1 LLIEVAK
8 RITHCIRAEDT
19 VSRQGGDEFA
29 LLLKDVES
37 FAQCERTLICIYE
50 SLAEPYLIGGNE
62 HHIGISMGVTMCPS
76 DSEDIDTLMRHAD
89 QAILA

>member
-1 LLIEVAK
+1 M
-8 RITHCIRAEDT
+8 
-19 VSRQGGDEFA
+19 
-29 LLLKDVES
+29 
-37 FAQCERTLICIYE
+37 RTLIRIYE